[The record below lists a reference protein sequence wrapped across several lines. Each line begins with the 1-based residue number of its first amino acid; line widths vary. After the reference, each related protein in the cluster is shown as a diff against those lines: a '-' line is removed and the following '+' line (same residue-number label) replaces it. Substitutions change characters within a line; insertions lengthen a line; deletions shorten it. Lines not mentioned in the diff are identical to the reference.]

1 LVLGPTGFSLMTKFD
16 DELSNRTMTDA
27 GAGRLR
33 YTW

>member
-1 LVLGPTGFSLMTKFD
+1 LALGPTGFSLMAKFD
-16 DELSNRTMTDA
+16 DELSSRTMTYA